1 MKYSNESSMTVL
13 CQIFDIQFLSLLEE
27 VGRKD
32 PDIQLP
38 LVTHG
43 TLFLIYTEKV
53 DAMKDFHSIFK
64 LLFTNI

>member
-1 MKYSNESSMTVL
+1 M
-13 CQIFDIQFLSLLEE
+13 FDIQFLSLLEE

-43 TLFLIYTEKV
+43 TNFLIYTDKV
-53 DAMKDFHSIFK
+53 DAMKGFHSIFK
-64 LLFTNI
+64 LFFTNI

>member
-1 MKYSNESSMTVL
+1 M
-13 CQIFDIQFLSLLEE
+13 FDIQFLSLLEE

-43 TLFLIYTEKV
+43 TNFLIYTEKV
-53 DAMKDFHSIFK
+53 DAVKDFHSIFK
-64 LLFTNI
+64 LLFTHI

>member
-1 MKYSNESSMTVL
+1 M
-13 CQIFDIQFLSLLEE
+13 FDIQFLSLLEE

-43 TLFLIYTEKV
+43 IIFLIYTEKV
-53 DAMKDFHSIFK
+53 DVMKGFYSILK